1 MTELPKK
8 IIVNRIP
15 YSVCNS
21 NDPYSYEA
29 DPGVQEIRVTQ
40 EAAPARKRQYF
51 MWEVAHLL
59 LVSAGMSQKEADR
72 YHAGVGSVLNRL
84 VIDNDT
90 DFVKGRKPV
99 PSMIW
104 INGLPYTIQQGIFK
118 ELQDED
124 LGGRVTYDTLY
135 IQIIPLDT
143 PIAGCTG
150 IVVEVTLGT
159 PKDDHHFTDLCDD
172 CRLKFL
178 KMAVEHLER
187 KVAAEKEGLNNDG
200 EETDV

>member
-1 MTELPKK
+1 MSVKTTTVYNCDYCQKQLPDDYVKK
-8 IIVNRIP
+8 
-15 YSVCNS
+15 
-21 NDPYSYEA
+21 
-29 DPGVQEIRVTQ
+29 
-40 EAAPARKRQYF
+40 
-51 MWEVAHLL
+51 AH
-59 LVSAGMSQKEADR
+59 
-72 YHAGVGSVLNRL
+72 
-84 VIDNDT
+84 DT
-90 DFVKGRKPV
+90 
-99 PSMIW
+99 
-104 INGLPYTIQQGIFK
+104 
-118 ELQDED
+118 
-124 LGGRVTYDTLY
+124 
-135 IQIIPLDT
+135 IPLDT

>member
-1 MTELPKK
+1 MLTERLIALL
-8 IIVNRIP
+8 IICITVVLICLIG
-15 YSVCNS
+15 SVCDVIKQKGS
-21 NDPYSYEA
+21 KGYY
-29 DPGVQEIRVTQ
+29 V
-40 EAAPARKRQYF
+40 KK
-51 MWEVAHLL
+51 AH
-59 LVSAGMSQKEADR
+59 
-72 YHAGVGSVLNRL
+72 
-84 VIDNDT
+84 DT
-90 DFVKGRKPV
+90 
-99 PSMIW
+99 
-104 INGLPYTIQQGIFK
+104 
-118 ELQDED
+118 
-124 LGGRVTYDTLY
+124 
-135 IQIIPLDT
+135 IPLDT

>member
-1 MTELPKK
+1 MSVKTTTVYNCDYCQKQLPDDSATTNGEGKGYYVKK
-8 IIVNRIP
+8 
-15 YSVCNS
+15 
-21 NDPYSYEA
+21 
-29 DPGVQEIRVTQ
+29 
-40 EAAPARKRQYF
+40 
-51 MWEVAHLL
+51 AH
-59 LVSAGMSQKEADR
+59 
-72 YHAGVGSVLNRL
+72 
-84 VIDNDT
+84 DT
-90 DFVKGRKPV
+90 
-99 PSMIW
+99 
-104 INGLPYTIQQGIFK
+104 
-118 ELQDED
+118 
-124 LGGRVTYDTLY
+124 
-135 IQIIPLDT
+135 IPLDT

>member
-1 MTELPKK
+1 MAKAREPKVFRSMDDLPLMLTPYDLMDFLGKGYYVKK
-8 IIVNRIP
+8 
-15 YSVCNS
+15 
-21 NDPYSYEA
+21 
-29 DPGVQEIRVTQ
+29 
-40 EAAPARKRQYF
+40 
-51 MWEVAHLL
+51 AH
-59 LVSAGMSQKEADR
+59 
-72 YHAGVGSVLNRL
+72 
-84 VIDNDT
+84 DT
-90 DFVKGRKPV
+90 
-99 PSMIW
+99 
-104 INGLPYTIQQGIFK
+104 
-118 ELQDED
+118 
-124 LGGRVTYDTLY
+124 
-135 IQIIPLDT
+135 IPLDT

>member
-51 MWEVAHLL
+51 MWEVKTTTVYNCDYCQKQLPDDYATTNGEGKGYYVKKAH
-59 LVSAGMSQKEADR
+59 
-72 YHAGVGSVLNRL
+72 
-84 VIDNDT
+84 DT
-90 DFVKGRKPV
+90 
-99 PSMIW
+99 
-104 INGLPYTIQQGIFK
+104 
-118 ELQDED
+118 
-124 LGGRVTYDTLY
+124 
-135 IQIIPLDT
+135 IPLDT

>member
-59 LVSAGMSQKEADR
+59 LVSAGMPQKA
-72 YHAGVGSVLNRL
+72 H
-84 VIDNDT
+84 DT
-90 DFVKGRKPV
+90 
-99 PSMIW
+99 
-104 INGLPYTIQQGIFK
+104 
-118 ELQDED
+118 
-124 LGGRVTYDTLY
+124 
-135 IQIIPLDT
+135 IPLDT

-159 PKDDHHFTDLCDD
+159 LKDDHHFTDLCDD

-178 KMAVEHLER
+178 KKAVEHLER

-200 EETDV
+200 KETNV